1 MEPQKDNVN
10 IIWKIV
16 KQQALGLEKTS
27 WKEEGSSYIL
37 KDDSSQLAEDIKA
50 KAFQAKRSVGA
61 KALPT
66 VMSDPSLAVT
76 GGQEM
81 SPF

>member
-37 KDDSSQLAEDIKA
+37 KDDSS
-50 KAFQAKRSVGA
+50 
-61 KALPT
+61 
-66 VMSDPSLAVT
+66 
-76 GGQEM
+76 
-81 SPF
+81 